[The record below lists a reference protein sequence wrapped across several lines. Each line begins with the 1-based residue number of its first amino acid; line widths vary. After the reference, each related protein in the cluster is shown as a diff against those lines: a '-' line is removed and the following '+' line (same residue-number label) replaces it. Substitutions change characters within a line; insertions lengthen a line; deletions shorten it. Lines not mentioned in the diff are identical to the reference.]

1 MNLMRKLMAGRG
13 KVSFAQCGEDLI
25 VDFVLHAVRIRQP
38 SYLDIGSHHPTDLNN
53 TYLFYSRGCEG
64 VCVEPNPTLFA
75 EIRRL
80 RKRDICLNVGVG
92 VTNNADADL
101 YVMSSDTLGTFSRE
115 TAERYQS
122 YGNQKIEKVIR
133 VPLVPVNSVIK
144 DHFKD
149 CPDFVSLDV
158 EGMEV
163 DVLRTFDFCSFRPA
177 VFCIETLTYTED
189 KSEKKIEEIA
199 ILMNRQGYLT
209 YADTY
214 INTVFVERQMW
225 NSRR

>member
-158 EGMEV
+158 EGMEA
-163 DVLRTFDFCSFRPA
+163 DVLGTFDFRSFRPA

-189 KSEKKIEEIA
+189 KSEKKIHEISSF
-199 ILMNRQGYLT
+199 MHTQGYLT

-214 INTVFVERQMW
+214 LNTVFVDRQTW